1 MTTLQST
8 KHLLS
13 ELLDNFQSH
22 HPNSLDSIEAFS
34 FERHR
39 NVYSWIPLFTL
50 KCDKADVKRS
60 WTKHSSAGQ
69 KTRILSADL
78 RCHWYS
84 SGKIKQNM
92 KMLGSMVSTL
102 KIPWVTFKQDLQ
114 EKPWASDSKES
125 ACNAGDPGSIPGPG
139 RSSGEEHGNPPQY
152 SCPDN
157 LMDRGSWWSISPW
170 GRKESDTTE
179 RLTRVNTQHTQQKP
193 CLPFSEMLASKEAS
207 QGGYWKHLQ
216 LPGTESS
223 AAT

>member
-1 MTTLQST
+1 MMTLQST

-22 HPNSLDSIEAFS
+22 HQNSLDSIEAFS

-92 KMLGSMVSTL
+92 KMLGSMVSML

-125 ACNAGDPGSIPGPG
+125 ACNSGDPGSIPGPG

-152 SCPDN
+152 SCLDN

-170 GRKESDTTE
+170 GCKESDTTE
-179 RLTRVNTQHTQQKP
+179 RLTHVNTQHTQQKP
-193 CLPFSEMLASKEAS
+193 CLPFSEMLVSKEVS